1 MNGMSRPDAVTD
13 FGQFAGLRAEARAN
27 NPDALRKS
35 AQQFEALLTQQMLK
49 SMRAASLGDDVMGG
63 EQTEFYRDMFD
74 QQLSAHLASGRGLGI
89 ADLLVRQMQA
99 RGAGAAT
106 EGPAEASD
114 ANRMI
119 PLPRAPTSSPALPD
133 AVATAV
139 PAPKP
144 PRFWPALPIASLP
157 AASAG
162 PEVAAAVAARN
173 SVAQAKA
180 LTSGIHAYQR
190 FGAVA
195 GSVEPAPVSAPIVP
209 RTAATAIAGG
219 TSRAVAVAEDAM
231 PATARRMRSPAEFVA
246 AVRPHAEA
254 AAAELGVPARVL
266 IAQAAL
272 ETGWGR
278 KAIRH
283 DHGGSSFN
291 LFGIKADRR
300 WQGPDIERMT
310 TEYQN
315 GAAVREAASFRA
327 YGSVG
332 ESFADYVNF
341 LKSNPRYT
349 DALRHGGD
357 PRRFV
362 DGLQQAG
369 YATDP
374 AYAQKILRVANGRT
388 MTAALN
394 VPRLQSV

>member
-1 MNGMSRPDAVTD
+1 MGRPDAVTD
-13 FGQFAGLRAEARAN
+13 FGQFAGLRAEARAH
-27 NPDALRKS
+27 NPDALRKT

-74 QQLSAHLASGRGLGI
+74 QQMSAHLASGRGLGI

-99 RGAGAAT
+99 RGSGAVAGGLADGI
-106 EGPAEASD
+106 GPDRAMPLPQAPTSNPD
-114 ANRMI
+114 
-119 PLPRAPTSSPALPD
+119 LPRALSS
-133 AVATAV
+133 AVAAV
-139 PAPKP
+139 PPPKP
-144 PRFWPALPIASLP
+144 PRFWPALPIESVAAAP
-157 AASAG
+157 AA
-162 PEVAAAVAARN
+162 PEVAAAVSARN

-180 LTSGIHAYQR
+180 MMSGVHAYQR
-190 FGAVA
+190 FSSDA
-195 GSVEPAPVSAPIVP
+195 GSAASAAVSPT
-209 RTAATAIAGG
+209 RGAAGTPTVGSTRIADVVTPPSSPSTG
-219 TSRAVAVAEDAM
+219 RI
-231 PATARRMRSPAEFVA
+231 RSPAEFVA

-291 LFGIKADRR
+291 LFGIKADKR

-310 TEYQN
+310 TEYQS
-315 GAAVREAASFRA
+315 GTAVREAASFRA

-341 LKSNPRYT
+341 LKSNPRYA

-357 PRRFV
+357 ARRFV
-362 DGLQQAG
+362 AGLQKAG

-374 AYAQKILRVANGRT
+374 AYAQKILRVADGRT

-394 VPRLQSV
+394 TPRLQSV